1 MIDQV
6 FIYTISGKGGNGIV
20 SGRHE
25 KFVPRGG
32 PDGGDGGNGGSVY
45 LHSDL
50 GVNTLLAF
58 RYKRRFA
65 AVAGSNGMGAKK
77 HGKNGT
83 DVDIAVPVGTQ
94 IWDADDP
101 SRLLADLTSAGQR
114 VMIAKGGHGG
124 RGNVHFATPTNQ
136 YPLIAEAGEDGE
148 ELRLRLELKLIA
160 DVGIVGAPSAG
171 KSSLLASVSAARPKI
186 AGYPFTTLEPV
197 LGVVEWHDQGFVMV
211 DIPGIIEGAHEGIG
225 LGHDFLRHIERTRVL
240 VHMIDGSVEDPLKEY
255 RQINQ
260 ELELF
265 GSDLTSKPQ
274 IVAAN
279 KIDIPEVRERI
290 EALKEQ
296 FAEEGI
302 PLYFVS
308 AATTEGVDVLLDDV
322 LQMLN
327 EALKQPAT
335 EEQEVPVLR
344 PRPRREP
351 VKVYRE
357 NDDFVV
363 DMPSATRIAAMVE
376 ESDWNAWLQFY
387 GYLMRVGVV
396 KALEEAG
403 VATGDTVRIGK
414 VEWEWE

>member
-1 MIDQV
+1 M
-6 FIYTISGKGGNGIV
+6 
-20 SGRHE
+20 
-25 KFVPRGG
+25 
-32 PDGGDGGNGGSVY
+32 
-45 LHSDL
+45 
-50 GVNTLLAF
+50 
-58 RYKRRFA
+58 
-65 AVAGSNGMGAKK
+65 
-77 HGKNGT
+77 
-83 DVDIAVPVGTQ
+83 
-94 IWDADDP
+94 
-101 SRLLADLTSAGQR
+101 
-114 VMIAKGGHGG
+114 
-124 RGNVHFATPTNQ
+124 
-136 YPLIAEAGEDGE
+136 
-148 ELRLRLELKLIA
+148 
-160 DVGIVGAPSAG
+160 
-171 KSSLLASVSAARPKI
+171 
-186 AGYPFTTLEPV
+186 
-197 LGVVEWHDQGFVMV
+197 
-211 DIPGIIEGAHEGIG
+211 
-225 LGHDFLRHIERTRVL
+225 
-240 VHMIDGSVEDPLKEY
+240 
-255 RQINQ
+255 
-260 ELELF
+260 
-265 GSDLTSKPQ
+265 
-274 IVAAN
+274 
-279 KIDIPEVRERI
+279 
-290 EALKEQ
+290 KEQ

-327 EALKQPAT
+327 EARKQPAT